1 MATNVKKKDSIDQKQ
16 NVKMDKIMLP
26 NLDDAPS
33 YKSSEEQEKLILEIV
48 SKLRI
53 IGDEFNK
60 QDSPSK
66 DELSK
71 FIQNYLKDNLFTG
84 WKQKLFNS
92 IGMMYLF
99 E

>member
-1 MATNVKKKDSIDQKQ
+1 MATKVKKKDSIDQKQ
-16 NVKMDKIMLP
+16 KVKMDKIMLP
-26 NLDDAPS
+26 TLDDAPS
-33 YKSSEEQEKLILEIV
+33 YKSSEEQEKIILEIV

-71 FIQNYLKDNLFTG
+71 FIQNYLKDNLFSG

-92 IGMMYLF
+92 IGMMNLF

>member
-1 MATNVKKKDSIDQKQ
+1 MATKVKKKDSIDQKQ
-16 NVKMDKIMLP
+16 KVKMDKIMLP

-33 YKSSEEQEKLILEIV
+33 YKSSEEQEKIILEIV
-48 SKLRI
+48 RKLRI

-71 FIQNYLKDNLFTG
+71 FIQNYLKDKLFTG

-92 IGMMYLF
+92 IGMMNLF

>member
-1 MATNVKKKDSIDQKQ
+1 MATKVKKKDSIDQKQ
-16 NVKMDKIMLP
+16 KVKMDKIMLP

-33 YKSSEEQEKLILEIV
+33 YKSNEEQDKIILEIV

-71 FIQNYLKDNLFTG
+71 FIQNYLKDNLFTD

-92 IGMMYLF
+92 IGMMSLF

>member
-1 MATNVKKKDSIDQKQ
+1 MATKVKKKDSIDQKQ
-16 NVKMDKIMLP
+16 KVKMDKIMLP

-33 YKSSEEQEKLILEIV
+33 YKSSEEQEKIILEIV
-48 SKLRI
+48 RKLRI

-92 IGMMYLF
+92 IGTMNLF